1 MKQEQREK
9 EAYILKI
16 RRTSQAFEEDV
27 VEVEKS
33 YQAQIESQQVL
44 MKELSDNLEEKK
56 LDVMKAELKLMEE
69 KNSHLAEVLLLR
81 NQIEELIDL
90 NNKLDKKLLEKK
102 IIKDNIL
109 TNESNKDINSC
120 IKGTDQS
127 PKKVKKMKKSE
138 KNAAKEKKKRSTR
151 NKNKKGNKVKT
162 VRDNL
167 KKNQNSDFTVEIIE
181 CESDSSNRIMN
192 GSHDATEEYTTLE
205 RELMETHVTPE
216 EIETHVDDASPP
228 QHRIMIVGDQSQLD
242 SKTSV
247 LNHK

>member
-1 MKQEQREK
+1 MIVDKHKIYCSGLCAQKAEDQENNVEQVNMEKLIADMKQEQREK

-90 NNKLDKKLLEKK
+90 NNKLDKKLLEIKNEL
-102 IIKDNIL
+102 KDNIL
-109 TNESNKDINSC
+109 T
-120 IKGTDQS
+120 
-127 PKKVKKMKKSE
+127 
-138 KNAAKEKKKRSTR
+138 EKKKKIT
-151 NKNKKGNKVKT
+151 
-162 VRDNL
+162 
-167 KKNQNSDFTVEIIE
+167 DFTVEIIE

-228 QHRIMIVGDQSQLD
+228 QHRIMIVGDQSEEYTTLERELMETHVTLVD
-242 SKTSV
+242 